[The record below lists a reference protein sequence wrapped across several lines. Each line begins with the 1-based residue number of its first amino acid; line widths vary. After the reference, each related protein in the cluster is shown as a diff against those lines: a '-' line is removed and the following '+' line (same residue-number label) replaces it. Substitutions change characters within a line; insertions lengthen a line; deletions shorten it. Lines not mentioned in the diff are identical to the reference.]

1 MAAPRIPPGLG
12 AQPARQQT
20 GADMSDFDSRD
31 NDNAAIAATLANA
44 QAAVADLADQY
55 IGWVNDDLAR
65 LETAAAAA
73 GGSADPEKLSAIYDV
88 AHDIKG
94 QGSTFGYQLV
104 TEIGALLCRY
114 IQDCIKSAR
123 CDADVIDAHIQA
135 LHTVVDN
142 RVQGNAGALGTEIL
156 DALRGAA
163 RKSLS

>member
-1 MAAPRIPPGLG
+1 
-12 AQPARQQT
+12 
-20 GADMSDFDSRD
+20 MSDSSSRD

-55 IGWVNDDLAR
+55 IGWVNEDLVR
-65 LETAAAAA
+65 LETVATAAT
-73 GGSADPEKLSAIYDV
+73 GSTDPDKLTAVYDV

-114 IQDCIKSAR
+114 IQDCIKKAR
-123 CDADVIDAHIQA
+123 CDDGVIAAHIEA

-142 RVQGNAGALGTEIL
+142 RVQGDAGEIGREIL
-156 DALRGAA
+156 AALRGAA
-163 RKSLS
+163 QKSLA

>member
-1 MAAPRIPPGLG
+1 
-12 AQPARQQT
+12 
-20 GADMSDFDSRD
+20 MSDFDSRD

-55 IGWVNDDLAR
+55 IGWVNEDLAR

-73 GGSADPEKLSAIYDV
+73 AGSTAPDKLAAVYDV

-114 IQDCIKSAR
+114 IQDCIKKAR
-123 CDADVIDAHIQA
+123 CDAGVIAAHIEA

-142 RVQGNAGALGTEIL
+142 RVQGDAGEIGREIL
-156 DALRGAA
+156 EALRGAA
-163 RKSLS
+163 RKSLA

>member
-1 MAAPRIPPGLG
+1 
-12 AQPARQQT
+12 
-20 GADMSDFDSRD
+20 MSKFSTRD
-31 NDNAAIAATLANA
+31 NDNEAIAATLANA

-55 IGWVNDDLAR
+55 IGWVNDDLVR

-73 GGSADPEKLSAIYDV
+73 AGGSDPEKLGAVYDV

-114 IQDCIKSAR
+114 LQDCIKKAR
-123 CDADVIDAHIQA
+123 YDAEVTAAHIQA

-142 RVQGNAGALGTEIL
+142 RVQGDAGELGSEIL
-156 DALRGAA
+156 EALRGAA
-163 RKSLS
+163 RKSLA